1 MKKYSITFLILII
14 VIKLIYLYFESH
26 YNGSLIDISS
36 DPNVEKE
43 ILNNLELYGHK
54 LSAIG
59 LTLLLIPLFY
69 LGLKKYFSEFKTFIF
84 LGIFSIILY
93 SFFYISLN
101 KLIEKIIED
110 NKDKRYSAYYTTIFK
125 YGMLNNKMGY
135 NSFIPNERLENFSIE
150 DKVLISNM
158 FLLTFFDSELISRI
172 VKNGTKLTE
181 AYISKY
187 DFDNYKK
194 SELQFNDKVKE
205 INALYAEYISKNKEI
220 NENFSKE
227 DNAFKVNTL
236 YEQFKIDLNSKY
248 IEYYSKSNEFEKNKN
263 PSEQKIDKYY
273 EELNR
278 YFRYQN
284 ISSAKDSYR
293 TKMINEF
300 GYYIEPSR
308 WCDGSICPSKISIVS
323 VIKEENKRQWLNKI
337 GNIEPHLNKESF
349 FKHSET
355 RKKVA
360 LELRKEGLNVPL
372 DFNYSRDSF
381 IEAYKNKLQ
390 QKHQSVTVE
399 FKNKFKKR
407 LNKDI
412 VVGLNYAQFVSYWKN
427 ELLTDYGQKYG
438 NILFSMI
445 QNKNTEEYYSK
456 FYVPYYEEKYLKN
469 YILEEKQFEED
480 EHKQKGDDAIKSLF
494 VIPFAIGMSL
504 LSGLLNLLSVL
515 VLISVVV
522 LRFVVS
528 DNKSFIIINFM
539 KIVFYI
545 GIIYYPYK
553 IGKENNILEPYKV
566 LRENNESDFIKY
578 YTEAL
583 NWILTC
589 EKFNYKYIYEPY
601 LK

>member
-1 MKKYSITFLILII
+1 MKKYSITFLIVII
-14 VIKLIYLYFESH
+14 VVKLIYLYFESH

-59 LTLLLIPLFY
+59 LTLLVIPLFY
-69 LGLKKYFSEFKTFIF
+69 LVFKKYFTELKTFIF
-84 LGIFSIILY
+84 LGISSIIIY
-93 SFFYISLN
+93 SFFYILLN
-101 KLIEKIIED
+101 ILIEKIIEN

-135 NSFIPNERLENFSIE
+135 NSFIPNERLENLSIE

-158 FLLTFFDSELISRI
+158 FLLTFFDSELISRL

-187 DFDNYKK
+187 DFENYKK
-194 SELQFNDKVKE
+194 SESQFNDKVKE
-205 INALYAEYISKNKEI
+205 INSLYDEYISKNKEI
-220 NENFSKE
+220 NDNFSKE
-227 DNAFKVNTL
+227 DNGFKANAL

-248 IEYYSKSNEFEKNKN
+248 VEYQSKSNEFEKSKN
-263 PSEQKIDKYY
+263 PSTQKVDKYY
-273 EELNR
+273 DELSR

-284 ISSAKDSYR
+284 TSRANDNYKK
-293 TKMINEF
+293 TMIDEF
-300 GYYIEPSR
+300 GYYIKPSR
-308 WCDGSICPSKISIVS
+308 WCEETICPSKMSIIS
-323 VIKEENKRQWLNKI
+323 VIKEESKRQWINKV
-337 GNIEPHLNKESF
+337 GNIEPHLDKESF

-381 IEAYKNKLQ
+381 FEAYRNKLQ

-407 LNKDI
+407 LNKNI
-412 VVGLNYAQFVSYWKN
+412 VVGLNYAQFVSYWKD
-427 ELLTDYGQKYG
+427 ELIIDYGQKYG

-445 QNKNTEEYYSK
+445 LNKNTEDYYSK
-456 FYVPYYEEKYLKN
+456 FYVPFYEEKYLKN

-504 LSGLLNLLSVL
+504 LSGLLNLLSVFI
-515 VLISVVV
+515 LILIISS
-522 LRFVVS
+522 RFIIS
-528 DNKSFIIINFM
+528 DDKSFIIINSI
-539 KIVFYI
+539 KILLYVA
-545 GIIYYPYK
+545 IIYYPYK
-553 IGKENNILEPYKV
+553 IGKENNVLEPYKI
-566 LRENNESDFIKY
+566 LKENNESTFIKY
-578 YTEAL
+578 YSETL

>member
-14 VIKLIYLYFESH
+14 VLKLIYLYFESH

-36 DPNVEKE
+36 DPNIEKE

-59 LTLLLIPLFY
+59 LTLLFIPLFY
-69 LGLKKYFSEFKTFIF
+69 LGLKKYFNEFKTFIF

-93 SFFYISLN
+93 SFFYVSLN

-135 NSFIPNERLENFSIE
+135 NSFIPNERLENLSIE

-227 DNAFKVNTL
+227 DNAFKANTL

-273 EELNR
+273 EELSR

-349 FKHSET
+349 FEHFET

-372 DFNYSRDSF
+372 DFNYSKDSF

-412 VVGLNYAQFVSYWKN
+412 VVGLNYAQFLSYWKD
-427 ELLTDYGQKYG
+427 ELVTDYGQKYG

-445 QNKNTEEYYSK
+445 QNKNTEEYYNK
-456 FYVPYYEEKYLKN
+456 FYVPYYEEKYLKT
-469 YILEEKQFEED
+469 IF
-480 EHKQKGDDAIKSLF
+480 
-494 VIPFAIGMSL
+494 
-504 LSGLLNLLSVL
+504 
-515 VLISVVV
+515 
-522 LRFVVS
+522 
-528 DNKSFIIINFM
+528 
-539 KIVFYI
+539 
-545 GIIYYPYK
+545 
-553 IGKENNILEPYKV
+553 
-566 LRENNESDFIKY
+566 
-578 YTEAL
+578 
-583 NWILTC
+583 
-589 EKFNYKYIYEPY
+589 
-601 LK
+601 